1 MKKALYN
8 QNKILRKSLFVVLIT
23 GLICSLI
30 LIIIG
35 GYFTLLD
42 LSFNAADYGHFKGGA
57 SYLTKITEMIPQS
70 FRNNYLALIQVGIV
84 LMILTPVFRVL
95 SCLIIFFFE
104 KDYVFVFLAGFILI
118 VLGIAAYQ

>member
-8 QNKILRKSLFVVLIT
+8 QNKTLRKSLFVVLIT

-42 LSFNAADYGHFKGGA
+42 LSFNAADYSHFKGGA
-57 SYLTKITEMIPQS
+57 SYLTKITEMIPES
-70 FRNNYLALIQVGIV
+70 FHNNYLALIQVGLV

-118 VLGIAAYQ
+118 VLAIAAYQ